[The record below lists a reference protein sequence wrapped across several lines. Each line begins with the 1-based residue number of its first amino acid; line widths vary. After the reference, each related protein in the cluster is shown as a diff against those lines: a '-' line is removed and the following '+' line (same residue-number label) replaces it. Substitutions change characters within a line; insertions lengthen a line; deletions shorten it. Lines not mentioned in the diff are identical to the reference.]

1 MVLNLILVHPRPQ
14 LVIGSIGLMDWQR
27 VFRESARR

>member
-1 MVLNLILVHPRPQ
+1 MVLNFILVQPRPQ
-14 LVIGSIGLMDWQR
+14 LVIGSIGLMDRRR